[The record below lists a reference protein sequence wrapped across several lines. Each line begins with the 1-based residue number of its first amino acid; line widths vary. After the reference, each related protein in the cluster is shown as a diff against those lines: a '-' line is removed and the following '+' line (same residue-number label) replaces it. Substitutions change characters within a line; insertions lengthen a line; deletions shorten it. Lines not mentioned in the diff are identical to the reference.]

1 MDNETNEMNFHEM
14 ALEDLEKLKEYLLDS
29 RNIEELSTDR
39 GDLNNRILLIDK
51 AIVNKK
57 QQQLNGYYFA
67 DLKLIKSKNT
77 PHITVKNR
85 SNNNFRTL
93 QAFKNKVNDEGI
105 LQDLKKKEY
114 YVKPS
119 RAKRLKS
126 ENAEKQRTKDLNK
139 DIKNA
144 LKKQNDLF
152 F

>member
-1 MDNETNEMNFHEM
+1 M
-14 ALEDLEKLKEYLLDS
+14 
-29 RNIEELSTDR
+29 
-39 GDLNNRILLIDK
+39 
-51 AIVNKK
+51 
-57 QQQLNGYYFA
+57 
-67 DLKLIKSKNT
+67 SKNT

-144 LKKQNDLF
+144 IKKQNDLF